1 MNKRKYVSPP
11 VVKVTQEQAKKMKL
25 GTFTPYTASKSA
37 INLLEEV
44 HKHLDNAEAMFLLS
58 LQSIQKNDLLDDISL
73 FNVEEIFYKLQANNE
88 RLENL
93 LLDLDC

>member
-37 INLLEEV
+37 INLLTEV
-44 HKHLDNAEAMFLLS
+44 HEHLDNAEAMFLLS
-58 LQSIQKNDLLDDISL
+58 LQSIQNNDLLDDISL
-73 FNVEEIFYKLQANNE
+73 FNVEEIFHKLQANNE

-93 LLDLDC
+93 LSDLDC